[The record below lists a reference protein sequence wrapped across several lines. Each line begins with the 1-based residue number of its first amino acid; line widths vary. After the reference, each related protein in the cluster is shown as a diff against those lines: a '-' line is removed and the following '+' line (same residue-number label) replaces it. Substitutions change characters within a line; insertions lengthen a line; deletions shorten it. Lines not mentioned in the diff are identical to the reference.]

1 MPVECNCQGRKKMA
15 APSFGLKICVALQFT
30 SVHSKFLS
38 WRLRGDNIKDWCG
51 LGRDEWLR
59 LRPQLWLSC
68 YTCIGG
74 RGQQA
79 TRIKALSTRVAK
91 GPGVSWLDTEQRV
104 ASGSQHQSI
113 QRKNWTTVRGHKTN
127 KQTKYKQ
134 NENLLGSPSSYSE
147 EHGRKIKVTRTE
159 LLALWWNHIT
169 QTSKS
174 TPPFLHQSP
183 APPCACNS
191 PRTPWKSSSE
201 GLRSIQ

>member
-113 QRKNWTTVRGHKTN
+113 QRKNWTKVRCHKTN

-134 NENLLGSPSSYSE
+134 KENLLGSLSSYSE
-147 EHGRKIKVTRTE
+147 EHGKEDQSHQDRAPSTLVKPYHSNIKIYTTIPPPE
-159 LLALWWNHIT
+159 
-169 QTSKS
+169 SCS
-174 TPPFLHQSP
+174 TL
-183 APPCACNS
+183 CM
-191 PRTPWKSSSE
+191 
-201 GLRSIQ
+201 